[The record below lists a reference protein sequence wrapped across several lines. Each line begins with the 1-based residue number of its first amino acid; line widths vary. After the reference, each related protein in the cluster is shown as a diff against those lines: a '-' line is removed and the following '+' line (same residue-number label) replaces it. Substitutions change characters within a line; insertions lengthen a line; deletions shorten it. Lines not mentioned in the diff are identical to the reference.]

1 MKKIAFILIFLN
13 ALFCF
18 GQTPDYMPRFFPL
31 SPNAA
36 SLEKFDNFPVSH
48 YTGVADISVPLY
60 TVQSGD
66 LEIPITLK
74 YNSSGIRVTERASW
88 VGLGWSLDAGPSITR
103 KIMGNADDSGGGH
116 GYFDGYLKSEGYY
129 YTFPDDISYLNYVS
143 RNIFDTEPDIYSYN
157 TLNSSG
163 KFFFDGQHS
172 FAVSKIPYSPDS
184 IMYSFNTNGLIFDLL
199 DKSGNQYSFG
209 KTTNAY
215 DYTYSSETSSGGI
228 TSWHLDNLISANK
241 SDTITFAYARQ
252 EYSTTDYSYYYTI
265 EDLQHQPSNPDNWA
279 SSTHQ
284 QVHNST
290 IKESLPSTIT
300 FNGGKVEF
308 VRSTTTR
315 SDITGAKSLDSIK
328 IYSYNFSS
336 HTYTLEKTIKFF
348 YSYFSSNRLKL
359 DSVRFYGSDN
369 SLIDTYSF
377 EYNTTVNLPT
387 IYTKQC
393 DEWGYYNGVTC
404 SMIPQTII
412 DVTYPSGS
420 TVDKTIGNAMN
431 VDPVKAQ
438 ANILKKVYYPTGG
451 YTEFEYE
458 SNRYTEGSVTHLVGG
473 LRIKSMKS
481 YTSSTATPVVKT
493 YSYGNGQK
501 ICIDNDYSYSTEK
514 IFRVLEGGEVIYRV
528 RTFTSCPVADI
539 VPYDGSIVVYPSV
552 TEYIGNDISN
562 TGKTTYEY
570 AYYSDSY
577 NTGNVSKVRRISRF
591 YKRGQL
597 LHRTDYRVD
606 NGDYY
611 PVREELYHYNN
622 SLFPQKSYYD
632 VGLVAEGG
640 YDSYWTND
648 YYYYGDA
655 GGGIHYKFDYM
666 GYDIVSDDSYLIQ
679 KKERIYNVSS
689 PTNYVET
696 ITDYDYDNFRHQQ
709 VSKTTTINSVGD
721 TLVTNYKYP
730 ADYPGGNEAL
740 DYMVDNNMQAYPIET
755 YSEVN
760 SDITSAQLTEYRINT
775 NSGNVVANSVKILEG
790 EEPFSGSSFTESS
803 VSGGNLTKDS
813 HYSTIPEI
821 AYDNYDDNNTLREY
835 TSRGED
841 KVAVVWGYNKTQ
853 PVLKVEGMGYNSI
866 SSTIKTYLQNDNNLP
881 SEWDDYQAVKTKVDM
896 IISHLST
903 LFNNTSCQATLYTYA
918 PAVGVTSVTL
928 PNKTTTYYEYDS
940 EGRLIKVLNDDGAL
954 VEYYDY
960 HYVTGAPVELEMPV
974 LGLDVEFL
982 DFQAGSDGLSF
993 SITSNTSWTITED
1006 CSWLSLS
1013 QASGSG
1019 DGSVTVYATDN
1030 AGDAIRTDTIVVTNG
1045 QGLTKIITVSQ
1056 EACELELSSNS
1067 VSFSSSGGN
1076 RTVTVLNDCCGWT
1089 ASDNRSWIST
1099 SSSGDN
1105 LSIHAS
1111 SNSST
1116 SSRSGYVTVTSE
1128 TGETASIYVSQSG
1141 VNYYTN
1147 VSPTSFSI
1155 PSTGSSNRSITVS
1168 SNESWDAYVYSDPY
1182 NIITSLSPGS
1192 GSGSGTIS
1200 FSVAANDTTVT
1211 CSATIR
1217 VVGRSSGT
1225 IRAVSISQAAGTI
1238 SYSLTVSPSS
1248 FSLSSGR
1255 STNTI
1260 TVSSNDSWSVSEH
1273 SDPNNMLSLS
1283 STSGT
1288 GNMDISFVVNG
1299 NSTTSSRSATIRV
1312 TGNNSGITRY
1322 ISINQ
1327 AAASPTLSVS
1337 PTSFSVGAL
1346 SSTKMINVSSNTSWV
1361 VSESESWIDLV
1372 YTTQGTGNGSFGIST
1387 STLNSGSRNGVVSV
1401 VSTDGQLGRFIL
1413 VSQDANY

>member
-1 MKKIAFILIFLN
+1 MGV
-13 ALFCF
+13 LFF
-18 GQTPDYMPRFFPL
+18 
-31 SPNAA
+31 
-36 SLEKFDNFPVSH
+36 
-48 YTGVADISVPLY
+48 
-60 TVQSGD
+60 
-66 LEIPITLK
+66 
-74 YNSSGIRVTERASW
+74 
-88 VGLGWSLDAGPSITR
+88 
-103 KIMGNADDSGGGH
+103 
-116 GYFDGYLKSEGYY
+116 
-129 YTFPDDISYLNYVS
+129 
-143 RNIFDTEPDIYSYN
+143 
-157 TLNSSG
+157 
-163 KFFFDGQHS
+163 
-172 FAVSKIPYSPDS
+172 
-184 IMYSFNTNGLIFDLL
+184 
-199 DKSGNQYSFG
+199 
-209 KTTNAY
+209 
-215 DYTYSSETSSGGI
+215 
-228 TSWHLDNLISANK
+228 
-241 SDTITFAYARQ
+241 
-252 EYSTTDYSYYYTI
+252 
-265 EDLQHQPSNPDNWA
+265 
-279 SSTHQ
+279 
-284 QVHNST
+284 
-290 IKESLPSTIT
+290 
-300 FNGGKVEF
+300 
-308 VRSTTTR
+308 
-315 SDITGAKSLDSIK
+315 
-328 IYSYNFSS
+328 
-336 HTYTLEKTIKFF
+336 
-348 YSYFSSNRLKL
+348 
-359 DSVRFYGSDN
+359 
-369 SLIDTYSF
+369 
-377 EYNTTVNLPT
+377 
-387 IYTKQC
+387 
-393 DEWGYYNGVTC
+393 
-404 SMIPQTII
+404 
-412 DVTYPSGS
+412 
-420 TVDKTIGNAMN
+420 
-431 VDPVKAQ
+431 
-438 ANILKKVYYPTGG
+438 
-451 YTEFEYE
+451 
-458 SNRYTEGSVTHLVGG
+458 
-473 LRIKSMKS
+473 
-481 YTSSTATPVVKT
+481 
-493 YSYGNGQK
+493 
-501 ICIDNDYSYSTEK
+501 
-514 IFRVLEGGEVIYRV
+514 
-528 RTFTSCPVADI
+528 
-539 VPYDGSIVVYPSV
+539 YPSV
-552 TEYIGNDISN
+552 TEYIGDDTSN
-562 TGKTTYEY
+562 TGKTDYEY
-570 AYYSDSY
+570 YYDGDEPNVQILYAQIVPTTSHFYNRGLLKKKKSY
-577 NTGNVSKVRRISRF
+577 KNIGGN
-591 YKRGQL
+591 
-597 LHRTDYRVD
+597 
-606 NGDYY
+606 YY
-611 PVREELYHYNN
+611 PVSQDSYRYSAFGEGHYT
-622 SLFPQKSYYD
+622 Y
-632 VGLVAEGG
+632 EGFRAHKWYITNDG
-640 YDSYWTND
+640 YDSYSYS
-648 YYYYGDA
+648 YYTID
-655 GGGIHYKFDYM
+655 
-666 GYDIVSDDSYLIQ
+666 SDDNYLTQ
-679 KKERIYNVSS
+679 KKERIYNESD
-689 PTNYVET
+689 TTKFVET

-1128 TGETASIYVSQSG
+1128 TGEIASIYVSQSG
-1141 VNYYTN
+1141 AASCTLTVSPSSISVPASGGNGYTIN
-1147 VSPTSFSI
+1147 VS
-1155 PSTGSSNRSITVS
+1155 SSS
-1168 SNESWDAYVYSDPY
+1168 SW
-1182 NIITSLSPGS
+1182 SPGVS
-1192 GSGSGTIS
+1192 GNCNITNFSYNGSRVTFDVGENSDQSTKSSTI
-1200 FSVAANDTTVT
+1200 
-1211 CSATIR
+1211 TITGCGGSISR
-1217 VVGRSSGT
+1217 T
-1225 IRAVSISQAAGTI
+1225 VSISQAAGTI
-1238 SYSLTVSPSS
+1238 PYTLTVSPSS
-1248 FSLSSGR
+1248 FSLSSG
-1255 STNTI
+1255 SSSNTI
-1260 TVSSNDSWSVSEH
+1260 TVSSNDSWSVSEY

-1283 STSGT
+1283 TTSGS
-1288 GNMDISFVVNG
+1288 GDGSISFGVSSNG
-1299 NSTTSSRSATIRV
+1299 TTSSRSATIRV

-1322 ISINQ
+1322 ISISQ

-1372 YTTQGTGNGSFGIST
+1372 YTNQGTGNGSFGIST
-1387 STLNSGSRNGVVSV
+1387 WTLNSGSRYGFVTVQT
-1401 VSTDGQLGRFIL
+1401 TDGS
-1413 VSQDANY
+1413 VSRTIMVYQYYDL